1 MKILVVNAGSSSLKY
16 QLIDMEGEKVI
27 AKGLVERIG
36 MPQPGHQKQTVAGK
50 VYEVSGVMIE
60 DHVQACTMMLK
71 ALQDIPRHIG
81 DWEKRVADNEVR
93 IEQLADILT
102 AVWPKEDELKKART
116 ELGILDRKI
125 AEDLKKTEQQEAGR
139 QAA

>member
-1 MKILVVNAGSSSLKY
+1 
-16 QLIDMEGEKVI
+16 
-27 AKGLVERIG
+27 
-36 MPQPGHQKQTVAGK
+36 
-50 VYEVSGVMIE
+50 
-60 DHVQACTMMLK
+60 
-71 ALQDIPRHIG
+71 
-81 DWEKRVADNEVR
+81 VADNEVR

-125 AEDLKKTEQQEAGR
+125 AENLKKTEQQEAGR